1 MDSSLNSEITTGS
14 INSTSQDI
22 KDDIKVGPEIDTK
35 KLQKLNNPD
44 KELR

>member
-35 KLQKLNNPD
+35 KL
-44 KELR
+44 